1 VVAVVVVEMI
11 IEPEEP
17 EVVEIQRQV
26 LYLHIDLLK

>member
-1 VVAVVVVEMI
+1 VVAVVVEMI
-11 IEPEEP
+11 IEPEEL